1 MERKGQKL
9 SLRNSLVKSAL
20 LTRWNNCLKE
30 AQRATGRCEQSKT
43 KQNKK
48 KPMYE
53 QNENIN
59 EEIEIIKKKL
69 KRYSGDEKYNWN
81 EKFTEVIQNQ
91 I

>member
-1 MERKGQKL
+1 
-9 SLRNSLVKSAL
+9 
-20 LTRWNNCLKE
+20 
-30 AQRATGRCEQSKT
+30 
-43 KQNKK
+43 
-48 KPMYE
+48 MYE